1 MRWAQ
6 SLLIRMQ
13 SLLAREARNRAV
25 EEELK
30 FHLERTVAQNF
41 ARGMSPETARAAAQK
56 SFGSMAG
63 MIEDC
68 RDARGT
74 AWLEDLALDI
84 RYGLRTLAKHWP
96 FTALTVLT
104 LAVGIGASTAMFSLT
119 DAVLIRSL
127 PYGNS
132 GQLVYLF
139 TPNARF
145 HAPPDMLG
153 PSKADFFDLKKQ
165 NRTFT
170 SMTQFEQA
178 MYNLGVG
185 EQLER
190 VGVAK
195 VDSEFFA
202 TLQVNPLFGRA
213 VETSDLEPGKD
224 RVALISYS
232 LWQSMFAGAGDVLN
246 KSVLLDGVGY
256 RVVGVM
262 PKDIEYPHRS
272 DLSAANGHID
282 QTEVWIPLA
291 LTPQQKAQREIPW
304 GYVMARLRPGTTLRD
319 AQADMNMLMAR
330 LNLLHMPENR
340 GWGAYVKS
348 FRDAALGPVRPLM
361 WLLLGA
367 VAMVLMIACGNAANL
382 LLARMANRTHE
393 LGVRA
398 TLGAR
403 RGRLLRQMLT
413 ESLMLSVAAAG
424 IGIGLAWVF
433 LRLLMQLGSGDIPGV
448 ANAKLDLPIL
458 GFVVLI
464 TLFTTL
470 LFGVLP
476 SIAATRINLA
486 EFLQSRGMRGIVGGG
501 RRVRKGLVVAQIA
514 LVVVLLTG
522 SGLLLRSYANV
533 LSAPMGFSP
542 STLTAN
548 IVFSPEIAE
557 MPANPLFETAAKR
570 RLFLESVLER
580 LKHIPGVQS
589 VGAINNLP
597 LNHWYTRT
605 IFEAE
610 GYPNE
615 KGQMVE
621 LRLVTP
627 DYFQSMEIP
636 LLRGRDFS
644 ANDGPGDPLA
654 VVVNEALAR
663 KYFGTVDAVGRRLRR
678 GLDGKWTAIIGV
690 IGNVRAV
697 NRESAAVPEMYLSF
711 WQGDS
716 DYSPVPGADFTVRSV
731 LPAKTVVG
739 EMRKAMQSID
749 PNLALADVGTM
760 SGLESQAVARRRF
773 QTTLLTVFS
782 VVAMLLALIGVHGL
796 IAFSVRQRTG
806 EIGVR
811 MALGATRQGVVSL
824 VLREGLVLLALGLTI
839 GMAAALG
846 LTRLLEG
853 FLYNVPAIDPITYAL
868 TSLLLL
874 IATVMACI
882 VPGVRAAAI
891 DPIAA
896 LRHE

>member
-1 MRWAQ
+1 MRWVQ

-13 SLLAREARNRAV
+13 SLLAREARNSAV

-30 FHLERTVAQNF
+30 FHLEQTVAQNL
-41 ARGMSPETARAAAQK
+41 ARGMSPEAAQAAAQE

-63 MIEDC
+63 TIEDC
-68 RDARGT
+68 HDARGT
-74 AWLEDLALDI
+74 AWLEDLVLDV
-84 RYGLRTLAKHWP
+84 RYGLRTLAKHRS
-96 FTALTVLT
+96 FTSLIVLT
-104 LAVGIGASTAMFSLT
+104 LALGIGASTAIFSLT
-119 DAVLIRSL
+119 DAVLIHSL

-165 NRTFT
+165 NRSFN

-178 MYNLGVG
+178 IYNLAGG
-185 EQLER
+185 GQLQR

-195 VDSEFFA
+195 VDSDFFA
-202 TLQVNPLFGRA
+202 TLQVTPLFGRA
-213 VETSDLEPGKD
+213 VETPDLEPGKD
-224 RVALISYS
+224 RVAVISYS
-232 LWQSMFAGAGDVLN
+232 LWQSLFARASDVLS
-246 KSVLLDGVGY
+246 KPVMLDGADY
-256 RVVGVM
+256 RVVGVL
-262 PKDIEYPHRS
+262 PLDFGYPHRS

-282 QTEVWIPLA
+282 RTDVWIPLA
-291 LTPQQKAQREIPW
+291 LTPQQKAQREMPW
-304 GYVMARLRPGTTLRD
+304 GYVMARLRPATTVRD
-319 AQADMNMLMAR
+319 AQAEMNTLMAR

-367 VAMVLMIACGNAANL
+367 VAMVLLIACGNAANL

-413 ESLMLSVAAAG
+413 ESLMLSVAAAAT
-424 IGIGLAWVF
+424 GIGLAWIF
-433 LRLLMQLGSGDIPGV
+433 LHLLMHVNPGDIPGM
-448 ANAKLDLPIL
+448 ADAKLDLLVL
-458 GFVVLI
+458 GFAVLV
-464 TLFTTL
+464 TLLTIL

-476 SIAATRINLA
+476 SIAATQINLA
-486 EFLQSRGMRGIVGGG
+486 EFLQSRGMRGVVGGG
-501 RRVRKGLVVAQIA
+501 RRLRKGLVVVQVA

-522 SGLLLRSYANV
+522 SELLLRSYANV
-533 LSAPMGFSP
+533 LAAPMGFSP
-542 STLTAN
+542 STVTAN
-548 IVFSPEIAE
+548 IVFTPEIAE
-557 MPANPLFETAAKR
+557 MPANPLLATAAKR

-580 LKHIPGVQS
+580 FEHIPGVQA

-597 LNHWYTRT
+597 LNHWYTKT
-605 IFEAE
+605 MFEVE

-615 KGQMVE
+615 KGQMTE

-627 DYFQSMEIP
+627 GYFSSMEIP
-636 LLRGRDFS
+636 LLRGLGFS
-644 ANDGPGDPLA
+644 GSDGPGQPLA
-654 VVVNEALAR
+654 VVVNEAFAR
-663 KYFGTVDAVGRRLRR
+663 RYFGTVDAVGRRVRR
-678 GLDGKWTAIIGV
+678 GLDGKWTAITGV
-690 IGNVRAV
+690 VGDVRAV
-697 NRESAAVPEMYLSF
+697 NRETPAVPEMYLSF

-716 DYSPVPGADFTVRSV
+716 DYMPAPGADFTIRSV
-731 LPAKTVVG
+731 LPADTVVG
-739 EMRKAMQSID
+739 EMRKAMRSID
-749 PNLALADVGTM
+749 PNLALADAGTM
-760 SGLESQAVARRRF
+760 SDLESQTVARRRF

-782 VVAMLLALIGVHGL
+782 VAAMLLALIGVHGL
-796 IAFSVRQRTG
+796 IALSVRQRTG

-811 MALGATRQGVVSL
+811 MALGATRHAVVAL
-824 VLREGLVLLALGLTI
+824 VLREGLALLALGLAF
-839 GMAAALG
+839 GMAGALG

-853 FLYNVPAIDPITYAL
+853 FLYHVPAIDPITYGL
-868 TSLLLL
+868 VSLLLL

-891 DPIAA
+891 DPMDA